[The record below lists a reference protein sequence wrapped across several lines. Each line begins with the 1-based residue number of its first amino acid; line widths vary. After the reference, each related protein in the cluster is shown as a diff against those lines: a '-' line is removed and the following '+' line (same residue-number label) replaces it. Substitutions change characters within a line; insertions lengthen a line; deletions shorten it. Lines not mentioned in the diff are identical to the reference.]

1 MEIQGFPRYLI
12 YPDGRVYLKEKD
24 YFLQQTV
31 NHDGYYIVSLN
42 KNQGKFISE
51 VKLVHRL
58 VAQSYLPNPSN
69 HPIVHHKNK
78 NRLDNSM
85 FNLEWTTN
93 MYNTQ
98 ALNRAV
104 NNNFGC
110 VSYNGSWCY
119 VLHEMGNTYRMTFP
133 SQEEAEEYREI
144 TKLFYVGL
152 VLN

>member
-1 MEIQGFPRYLI
+1 MEIQGFPQYLI

-24 YFLQQTV
+24 YFLKQTV

-42 KNQGKFISE
+42 HNK
-51 VKLVHRL
+51 VRLVHRL
-58 VAQSYLPNPSN
+58 VAQAYLPNPN
-69 HPIVHHKNK
+69 NNPIVHHKNK

-110 VSYNGSWCY
+110 VCQDGGNKWYFKLC
-119 VLHEMGNTYRMTFP
+119 EMGNPRLTMSFDT
-133 SQEEAEEYREI
+133 QEEAEEYREI
-144 TKLFYVGL
+144 TKLFYEGL